1 MDECESFGSGDAPP
15 ANTGGVQDLQEKRRA
30 RARESRGRDRHA
42 ALASRRFSS
51 SDEDLNRLSQ
61 LRMPEILVDLA
72 RSKFND
78 FRLLERLKT
87 VLADEA
93 SANPEEFFTSGGE
106 QNLYSLVNVISGS
119 GNDTKTQLSAVQG
132 KPNTHKAFCLPKF
145 LQPLPSTNSRVVFS
159 LPEI

>member
-1 MDECESFGSGDAPP
+1 MDECESFGSGDALPPP
-15 ANTGGVQDLQEKRRA
+15 ANTGVQDLQEKRRA
-30 RARESRGRDRHA
+30 RVRESRGRDRHA

-51 SDEDLNRLSQ
+51 SDEDINRLSQ

-132 KPNTHKAFCLPKF
+132 EPNNRLFKICYLCKF
-145 LQPLPSTNSRVVFS
+145 QHH
-159 LPEI
+159 